1 MKRNKKLMKK
11 LKNKNN
17 YYMIKKYNKKMIN
30 LNYKK
35 YIKNY

>member
-17 YYMIKKYNKKMIN
+17 YYKIKKYNKNMIN